1 MRSLLCVAALWAL
14 AACARDPAAGTP
26 ASQVRSTSTR
36 NVITEE
42 EIARGGQGSAFEI
55 IRRLR
60 PEFFSS
66 RGVTSL
72 EAGSQALPDVVL
84 DGVPV
89 GGIDA
94 LRQVPAGT
102 IRLVRLYRASEV
114 PARYSSR
121 YASGLI
127 EVTTK

>member
-1 MRSLLCVAALWAL
+1 MRSLMCVAALWTL
-14 AACARDPAAGTP
+14 AACARAPAAGTP
-26 ASQVRSTSTR
+26 AGQVRSTSTR

-42 EIARGGQGSAFEI
+42 EIARGGQGSAFDI

-66 RGVTSL
+66 RGLTSL
-72 EAGSQALPDVVL
+72 EPGSQVQPEVVL

-89 GGIDA
+89 GGIEY

-114 PARYSSR
+114 PAKYSSR
-121 YASGLI
+121 YANGLI